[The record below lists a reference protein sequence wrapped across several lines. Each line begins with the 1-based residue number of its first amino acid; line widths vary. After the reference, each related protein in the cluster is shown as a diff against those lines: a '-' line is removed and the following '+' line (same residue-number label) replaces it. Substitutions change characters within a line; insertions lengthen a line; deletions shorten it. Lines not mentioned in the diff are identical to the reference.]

1 MAQERRPRSPGSGGR
16 GRGPAP
22 DKPAA
27 KKWGGVA
34 RRGARNLDE
43 PPPGTA
49 AAAWRDAAA
58 KADRDR
64 ERNRTPRPA
73 DDRDEWIDAGPVRD
87 EASAAVRRGSAPQ
100 KRRPP
105 RKRAGV
111 PDEVAQE
118 VGRAAGP
125 AWAGRVKDRLG
136 EAAKAYEAERFR
148 DARRTPERLVRA
160 APDFADAADRL
171 GSLGGSS

>member
-1 MAQERRPRSPGSGGR
+1 MAQDRRPRPPGSGGR
-16 GRGPAP
+16 GRGPTP

-49 AAAWRDAAA
+49 AAAGRDGAARA
-58 KADRDR
+58 ARDG
-64 ERNRTPRPA
+64 ERTRTPRPA
-73 DDRDEWIDAGPVRD
+73 DDRDEWIDAGPVRN
-87 EASAAVRRGSAPQ
+87 EASAAVRRGSARE

-105 RKRAGV
+105 RRRAGV

-118 VGRAAGP
+118 VVRAAGP
-125 AWAGRVKDRLG
+125 VWA
-136 EAAKAYEAERFR
+136 
-148 DARRTPERLVRA
+148 
-160 APDFADAADRL
+160 
-171 GSLGGSS
+171 

>member
-87 EASAAVRRGSAPQ
+87 EASAAVRRGSAPE

-105 RKRAGV
+105 RRRAGV

-125 AWAGRVKDRLG
+125 VWAGRVKDRLADG
-136 EAAKAYEAERFR
+136 AKAYEAERYR
-148 DARRTPERLVRA
+148 DARRILEPLLERAPSATPVREL
-160 APDFADAADRL
+160 L
-171 GSLGGSS
+171 GLTY